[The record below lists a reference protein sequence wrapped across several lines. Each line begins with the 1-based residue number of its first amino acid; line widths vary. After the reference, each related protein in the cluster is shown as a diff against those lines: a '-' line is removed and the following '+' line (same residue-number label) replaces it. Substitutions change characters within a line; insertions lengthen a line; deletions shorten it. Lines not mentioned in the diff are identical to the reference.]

1 MPDRPAIGPRARTVA
16 SLLGMTEQVKAHGG
30 QLSAGPVPGGGW
42 RVAASLP
49 SGTHLGLL
57 RAEDAQAV
65 MLSEGAKTAGG

>member
-1 MPDRPAIGPRARTVA
+1 VPDRPAIGPRARAVA
-16 SLLGMTEQVKAHGG
+16 RLLGMTEQVKAHGC

-42 RVAASLP
+42 RVPASLP

-57 RAEDAQAV
+57 RAEDAQAA